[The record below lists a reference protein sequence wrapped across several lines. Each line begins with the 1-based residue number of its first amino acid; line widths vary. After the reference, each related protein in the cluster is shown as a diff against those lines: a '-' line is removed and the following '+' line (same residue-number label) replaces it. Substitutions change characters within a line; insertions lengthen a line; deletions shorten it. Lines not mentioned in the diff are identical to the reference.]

1 MHEPLLEIRDL
12 AVHFP
17 IRRGGFLSKQVGTVK
32 AVDGVSLSIE
42 KGKTLSLVGESGCG
56 KSTTVLALLGMAPL
70 TRGSVRFKGEP
81 IDLTNSRS
89 LFQFRRQAQMIFQD
103 PFGSLNPRMRV
114 CDIIAE
120 PLRIH
125 MPQMRKEQREE
136 RVRDLMGYVG
146 LLPTMAERYPHE
158 FSGGQ
163 RQRIGVARAL
173 SLNPELVI
181 CDESV
186 SALDVSIQAQV
197 LNLLMD
203 LQDELGLTY
212 IFVSHDLA
220 VVRHISHRIAVMYLG
235 QIMELADKE
244 GLYRMPK
251 HPYTQALLSAIPIAD
266 PVAEAQ
272 RQRIKLGSEIQSV
285 INVPSGSASIRDALM
300 PGRSARVPCRQRK
313 KTTTAIRWPVTS
325 TVTPTG
331 KESHCSCSVQAATG
345 VAVAELA

>member
-17 IRRGGFLSKQVGTVK
+17 IRRGGFLSKKVGAVK

-81 IDLTNSRS
+81 IDLTNSKS

-125 MPQMRKEQREE
+125 MPEMRKEQREG

-244 GLYRMPK
+244 DLYRTPK

-266 PVAEAQ
+266 PVAESQ

-285 INVPSGSASIRDALM
+285 INVPSG
-300 PGRSARVPCRQRK
+300 CRFHPRCPHAK
-313 KTTTAIRWPVTS
+313 AVCKSTVPVTQEDDGGHQ
-325 TVTPTG
+325 VACHIY
-331 KESHCSCSVQAATG
+331 SHPNW
-345 VAVAELA
+345 EREPLLM